1 MHPGI
6 ATNILETLHSLQ
18 SCSLSQRIQFL
29 STLQRMIM
37 MGMMIE
43 EDNEDGDEDDKYDDE
58 WITAINCKV
67 NFASFL
73 KLHL

>member
-1 MHPGI
+1 MMMV
-6 ATNILETLHSLQ
+6 
-18 SCSLSQRIQFL
+18 
-29 STLQRMIM
+29 MI
-37 MGMMIE
+37 IE
-43 EDNEDGDEDDKYDDE
+43 EDNNGDGDEDEYDDE